1 MKYAVLIMNTPLAA
15 TLSADE
21 YSAWSGEIFAWY
33 DKYTANGKLAD
44 PGNQLDDV
52 SKAKTIRGTTV
63 TDGPFI
69 EAKEVVGGIIFLH
82 ADTIDEAA
90 AIAAEWPGVDSGR
103 TTIEVRPTIIR

>member
-1 MKYAVLIMNTPLAA
+1 MRYAMLIIGEEGDWSA
-15 TLSADE
+15 LSPAEVDAEIGRIYVWLEKWSAKIDE
-21 YSAWSGEIFAWY
+21 GGAE
-33 DKYTANGKLAD
+33 
-44 PGNQLDDV
+44 LDSV
-52 SKAKTIRGTTV
+52 KTAKTIRGGVV

>member
-1 MKYAVLIMNTPLAA
+1 MRYAMLIIGEEGDWSA
-15 TLSADE
+15 LSPTEVDAEMARIYAWLEKWSAKIDE
-21 YSAWSGEIFAWY
+21 GGAEFDSV
-33 DKYTANGKLAD
+33 KT
-44 PGNQLDDV
+44 
-52 SKAKTIRGTTV
+52 AKTIRGGVV